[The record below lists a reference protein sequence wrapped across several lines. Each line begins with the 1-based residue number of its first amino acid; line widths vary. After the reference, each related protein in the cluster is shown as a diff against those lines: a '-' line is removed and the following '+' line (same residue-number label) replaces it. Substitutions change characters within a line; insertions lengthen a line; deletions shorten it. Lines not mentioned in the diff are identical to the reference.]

1 MHRFA
6 TDLIHEQRESN
17 IETYRIDCSRQQN
30 CVTKNYPPATVRLR
44 KNTMTAPGVAMIQS
58 PEVLSA
64 KSRAATLSIASNS
77 TLIVMKLVVGIMMQ
91 SVGVI
96 SEAVHSGLDLIA
108 AVIAWFS
115 IREAGKPAD
124 DEHRFGHGKIENVAG
139 TIEAVLIFGAA
150 LYIIRE
156 AVLKLRAG
164 SFEIESLGWGVA
176 VMAVSAMVNFLVS
189 RYLLNVA
196 VRTDSVALK
205 ADAMHLRTDV
215 YTSAGVFAGL
225 IAIKLTGIALLDP
238 IIAILVALMIIKAA
252 WDLTKTAFFQ
262 ILDVKLPDAEEAMIH
277 EVMARY
283 TGRFIE
289 YHKLRTRKS
298 GHTRQIDMH
307 LVVPK
312 QMTVEAAHALADQI
326 EADIEECLRHSQ
338 ILVHIEPCPGGCE
351 RCSVECPKL
360 AVKSPAAPV
369 KLNSVTKDIT

>member
-1 MHRFA
+1 
-6 TDLIHEQRESN
+6 
-17 IETYRIDCSRQQN
+17 
-30 CVTKNYPPATVRLR
+30 
-44 KNTMTAPGVAMIQS
+44 MIQS